1 MIENKKIYILGMA
14 RSGFEVAKLLSN
26 YNNTIVISDAKEQ
39 KEEQVL
45 ELKKLGVEVIITIEQ
60 DKILDSSFDLVIKNP
75 GIKYDNPSV
84 LKARELNIP
93 VINELEASYSF
104 LNKNTKIIGVTG
116 SNGKTTTVTLIYNF
130 LIKDNKSAYLG
141 GNIGIP
147 LSNFVR
153 DIKDD
158 DILVLEISD
167 HQLCDMYE
175 FKTNISVLLNIYK
188 AHIDFHDSF
197 ERYQMMKK
205 RIFNNHT
212 DSDIAIIN
220 NDNEL
225 CINLTNDINSQ
236 KYYFSTKENLSAY
249 IKDNAIYFNEEKI
262 IDIEDI
268 KIKGI
273 HNIENI
279 MAAIIA
285 VKQFNVSTD
294 AIREVLMT
302 FSGVEHRIEFVK
314 EVNKVTY
321 YNDSKATNCEA
332 TITALKSFD
341 KPTILIMGGLD
352 RGHSF
357 DELLPY
363 MNHVKEVICYGETK
377 ERIHEWT
384 NKNNINCDVVNSLK
398 EATLKSYDI
407 ANDGDVVLLS
417 PACASWDQYPD
428 FEVRGKEF
436 KDIVNNL

>member
-45 ELKKLGVEVIITIEQ
+45 ELKKLGVEVIITNEQ